1 VKRATLAA
9 LCALVALSV
18 LEPARAQQ
26 PAPAPAKPTPTPTPA
41 PQTAAPQTPGQPAP
55 TPPAIKPFTLEV
67 TVDVVSVTAVVFDK
81 AGRPVRGLGTKDVQL
96 FENGVKQEVSY
107 FREASSLGDPSER
120 VPLSIVLVLD
130 TSGSMKPN
138 LHFLQEAV
146 LNFLYKLEE
155 IDTALLVSFNESVKG
170 SAEFTGDTDRLE
182 RFVEGL
188 QAWGGTSLYDAIQY
202 SLGRIKDAPGRKALV
217 VFTDGADTTSQ
228 LGDKEVVDYARA
240 VEATVYTIGFKGEGF
255 MSSSP
260 RGFLRKIAN
269 DTGGQFFSPDKVGD
283 LIKVFNEIS
292 NELKN
297 HYLLAYTPTKEP
309 DGTWR
314 EIDLKVN
321 RPDTQVRVRKGYF
334 SVKRRRQTD

>member
-1 VKRATLAA
+1 VKRLSLTA
-9 LCALVALSV
+9 LCALVALAA
-18 LEPARAQQ
+18 LAPAGAQQ
-26 PAPAPAKPTPTPTPA
+26 PPAAPAKPTPTP
-41 PQTAAPQTPGQPAP
+41 APQTPGQPAP
-55 TPPAIKPFTLEV
+55 TPPVIKPFTLEV

-138 LHFLQEAV
+138 MHFLQEAV

-217 VFTDGADTTSQ
+217 IFSDGADTTSQ
-228 LGDKEVVDYARA
+228 LGDREVVDYARA
-240 VEATVYTIGFKGEGF
+240 VEATVYSIGFKGEGGG
-255 MSSSP
+255 MLSSSP
-260 RGFLRKIAN
+260 RGFLRKIATE
-269 DTGGQFFSPDKVGD
+269 TGGQFFAPDKVGE

-292 NELKN
+292 SELKN

-314 EIDLKVN
+314 EIALKVN
-321 RPDTQVRVRKGYF
+321 RPDTDVRVRKGYF
-334 SVKRRRQTD
+334 SVKRRRQAD

>member
-1 VKRATLAA
+1 MKRF
-9 LCALVALSV
+9 ALVALCV
-18 LEPARAQQ
+18 GAFAALAPARPSSRPRLRAGEADAHAHAAGSR
-26 PAPAPAKPTPTPTPA
+26 PA
-41 PQTAAPQTPGQPAP
+41 AP
-55 TPPAIKPFTLEV
+55 TPPVIKPFTLEV

-138 LHFLQEAV
+138 MHFLQEAA

-188 QAWGGTSLYDAIQY
+188 QAWGGTSLYDAIHY

-217 VFTDGADTTSQ
+217 IFSDGADTTSQ
-228 LGDKEVVDYARA
+228 LQDKDVVDYARA
-240 VEATVYTIGFKGEGF
+240 VEATVYSIGFKGQGGM

-260 RGFLRKIAN
+260 RGFLRKIATE
-269 DTGGQFFSPDKVGD
+269 TGGQYFAPDKVGE

-314 EIDLKVN
+314 EIGLKVN
-321 RPDTQVRVRKGYF
+321 RPDTEVRVRKGYF
-334 SVKRRRQTD
+334 SVKRRRQAD

>member
-1 VKRATLAA
+1 VKRF
-9 LCALVALSV
+9 ALVALCV
-18 LEPARAQQ
+18 GALAALAPARAQQ
-26 PAPAPAKPTPTPTPA
+26 PPAPTPTPQA
-41 PQTAAPQTPGQPAP
+41 PGQPAP
-55 TPPAIKPFTLEV
+55 TPPVIKPFTLEV

-138 LHFLQEAV
+138 MHFLQEAT

-188 QAWGGTSLYDAIQY
+188 QAWGGTSLYDAIHY
-202 SLGRIKDAPGRKALV
+202 SLGRIKNAPGRKALV
-217 VFTDGADTTSQ
+217 IFSDGDDTTSQ
-228 LGDKEVVDYARA
+228 LQDKDVVDYARA
-240 VEATVYTIGFKGEGF
+240 VEATVYSIGFKGQGGM

-260 RGFLRKIAN
+260 RGFLRKIATE
-269 DTGGQFFSPDKVGD
+269 TGGQYFAPDKVGE

-314 EIDLKVN
+314 EIALKVS
-321 RPDTQVRVRKGYF
+321 RPDTEVRVRKGYF
-334 SVKRRRQTD
+334 SVKRRRQAD